1 MRTLAIALVI
11 SLFCAGASEAQM
23 LGELRGG
30 VFVHNLGNGLLDS
43 GRIADANVE
52 FLFKPL
58 LDTYV
63 AGSLNPH
70 IGVTANF
77 GGAESFGYAGL
88 TYHLPIA
95 VTPFFVEAGLGAA
108 LGSDAHY
115 RPGRIRQWRRPRGM
129 GARLGLRCDG
139 PRRRLGRHER
149 RGAGGCHADRR
160 KLSPRF
166 LLRQPIEHHQYRRPR
181 RLQLLSGWSDAVGV
195 RASTGRY
202 AT

>member
-30 VFVHNLGNGLLDS
+30 VFVHNLGNGMLDS
-43 GRIADANVE
+43 CRIADANVE

-108 LGSDAHY
+108 LGSDAITGSSNSKPAQAQQVGCAVMGHAE
-115 RPGRIRQWRRPRGM
+115 GSVGM
-129 GARLGLRCDG
+129 NVAGLADVMLTAENYFPVSSCGNQSSITNIGAR
-139 PRRRLGRHER
+139 
-149 RGAGGCHADRR
+149 
-160 KLSPRF
+160 
-166 LLRQPIEHHQYRRPR
+166 
-181 RLQLLSGWSDAVGV
+181 VGF
-195 RASTGRY
+195 SF
-202 AT
+202 